1 MASSPSRPPIPKLSF
16 RVFSRAIHPD
26 WFAVKAHR
34 RVVQDGWDADVRV
47 IDGGHAI
54 HWRFDRVR
62 LAEVVAGPEL
72 ILPEPGLLFHSGLR
86 HERSTTL
93 RPGEGVEYQTTFE
106 VERCDAEVF
115 DHLCD
120 EATLDASRE
129 GLSHAFASTNRLARP
144 ALSLI
149 RFESRTNMLSIH
161 TFHSFP
167 AERAIVRTH
176 SLFESRLA
184 LPAR

>member
-1 MASSPSRPPIPKLSF
+1 MALNSSRPRAPLQTI
-16 RVFSRAIHPD
+16 RVFNRMIHPD

-34 RVVQDGWDADVRV
+34 RLVQDGWEADVRV

-54 HWRFDRVR
+54 HWRFDSIR
-62 LAEVVAGPEL
+62 LTEVVAEPVVV
-72 ILPEPGLLFHSGLR
+72 LPEPGLLFHSGLR

-93 RPGEGVEYQTTFE
+93 RPGVGVEYQSTFE

-115 DHLCD
+115 DHLCT
-120 EATLDASRE
+120 EATLDSTRE
-129 GLSHAFASTNRLARP
+129 GLFHSFATTNRLDPP
-144 ALSLI
+144 AVSLI
-149 RFESRTNMLSIH
+149 RFESRVRGLSIH
-161 TFHSFP
+161 TFHSIP

-176 SLFESRLA
+176 SLFESQLA

>member
-1 MASSPSRPPIPKLSF
+1 MALSSSRS
-16 RVFSRAIHPD
+16 RVSDLTFEVFARSLHPD

-34 RVVQDGWDADVRV
+34 RVVQDGWDADVRI

-54 HWRFDRVR
+54 HWRSDRFR
-62 LAEVVAGPEL
+62 LTEVLAGPDSR
-72 ILPEPGLLFHSGLR
+72 LPEPGLLFRSNLR

-93 RPGEGVEYQTTFE
+93 KPGVGVEYQTTFE
-106 VERCDAEVF
+106 VERCDLGVF

-120 EATLDASRE
+120 EATLDATRE
-129 GLSHAFASTNRLARP
+129 GLFYSFASPNRLAPP

-149 RFESRTNMLSIH
+149 RFETRANGLSIH

-167 AERAIVRTH
+167 TERAIVRTH
-176 SLFESRLA
+176 SLFESEPA
-184 LPAR
+184 HPAR

>member
-1 MASSPSRPPIPKLSF
+1 MASNSSRP
-16 RVFSRAIHPD
+16 RVPDLTFQVFARTLHPD

-34 RVVQDGWDADVRV
+34 RVVQDGWDADVR
-47 IDGGHAI
+47 IIEGGHVI
-54 HWRFDRVR
+54 HWRFDRYR
-62 LAEVVAGPEL
+62 LTEVLAGPDL
-72 ILPEPGLLFHSGLR
+72 LLPESGLIFHSHVR

-93 RPGEGVEYQTTFE
+93 RPGEGVEYQNTFE
-106 VERCDAEVF
+106 VERCDVEVF
-115 DHLCD
+115 DYLCA
-120 EATLDASRE
+120 EATLDSTRE
-129 GLSHAFASTNRLARP
+129 GLYYSFATTNRLSPP
-144 ALSLI
+144 AVSLI
-149 RFESRTNMLSIH
+149 RFESRTNGLSIH